1 MVGTNL
7 MSNQNIFRILEKP
20 FKIVIFDDFKRLW
33 SLSEVALSAW
43 AVDTKPSF
51 VGSSWVGFMGTIAAT
66 QINTTSEEIFSL
78 CGSIN
83 DEICRSVNCS

>member
-7 MSNQNIFRILEKP
+7 MSDQNIFRILEKS

-33 SLSEVALSAW
+33 FLSEVTFGAW

-51 VGSSWVGFMGTIAAT
+51 VGRSRIYKEGTI
-66 QINTTSEEIFSL
+66 TTT
-78 CGSIN
+78 
-83 DEICRSVNCS
+83 